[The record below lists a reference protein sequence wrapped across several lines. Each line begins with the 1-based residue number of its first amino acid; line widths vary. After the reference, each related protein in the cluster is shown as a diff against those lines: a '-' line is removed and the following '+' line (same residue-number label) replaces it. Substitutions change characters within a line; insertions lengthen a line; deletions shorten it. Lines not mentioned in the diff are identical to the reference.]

1 MVAKVT
7 NLDIARQEMLVNKL
21 RAVLGRMEIATMLSS
36 DAMVWSDERGVAQ
49 WCNSAFEDLINIPRY
64 EILGAEIVKLLVL
77 YKDKKL
83 VRAEDHPI
91 NSTLVNKTHKIE
103 QYVCQLGE
111 NRTHLEIAQ
120 APTIDGDEQTNAVLV
135 LREVN
140 KSAPMNLPKGLLE
153 TAIKDR
159 LKTLTY
165 KNMEL
170 ERKVETLSHEVEEQR
185 FKAMDTMEA
194 GYRAKSAFLANMT
207 HEFRTPLSAIMGYAD
222 ILGREVKSMGHEDW
236 ARDLLEIRN
245 ASNQLFFMINQLLDM
260 AAIEEDQSAVTVA
273 EVEVAS
279 IIREVK
285 SSILEVISEQDNQ
298 LSVTVSPK
306 VDVMRT
312 DVAKLRKTLV
322 NLLNNAAKFT
332 IDGEVSLDVTA
343 LTQDGVEFV
352 RFVVRD
358 TGAGM
363 NEDQVARIFDP
374 FTQADESLTRSYEG
388 SGLGLYIS
396 SQFVEK
402 MGGTI
407 VVTHSEP
414 GNGSEFEVLLPKEM
428 PSLKTNS

>member
-1 MVAKVT
+1 MEAQKT

-36 DAMVWSDERGVAQ
+36 DAMVWSDERGVVQ
-49 WCNSAFEDLINIPRY
+49 WCNSAFEDLINTPRY
-64 EILGAEIVKLLVL
+64 EILGAELVKLLVL
-77 YKDKKL
+77 YKDKKM
-83 VRAEDHPI
+83 VRAEDHPV
-91 NSTLVNKTHKIE
+91 NTTLANKTHKIE

-120 APTIDGDEQTNAVLV
+120 APTIDGNEQTNVVLV
-135 LREVN
+135 LRQVN
-140 KSAPMNLPKGLLE
+140 KSAPMNLPKDLLE
-153 TAIKDR
+153 TAVTDR

-165 KNMEL
+165 ENMEL
-170 ERKVETLSHEVEEQR
+170 ERKVETLSQEVEDLQ

-222 ILGREVKSMGHEDW
+222 ILGREVKNMGHDDW
-236 ARDLLEIRN
+236 ARDLSEIRN

-260 AAIEEDQSAVTVA
+260 AAIEEDQSSVTA
-273 EVEVAS
+273 GEVEVSS

-285 SSILEVISEQDNQ
+285 ASVLAAIAEQNNQ
-298 LSVTVSPK
+298 LNITIAPD

-312 DVAKLRKTLV
+312 DVSKLRKILV
-322 NLLNNAAKFT
+322 HLLDNASKFT
-332 IDGEVSLDVTA
+332 ISGEVSLDITT
-343 LTQDGVEFV
+343 LTRDEKEHV
-352 RFVVRD
+352 RFVVKD

-363 NEDQVARIFDP
+363 NAEQVVRIFDP

-388 SGLGLYIS
+388 TGLGLYIS

-407 VVTHSEP
+407 AVLHSEP
-414 GNGSEFEVLLPKEM
+414 GEGSTFEVVLPKEM
-428 PSLKTNS
+428 SLV

>member
-1 MVAKVT
+1 MEAQKT

-36 DAMVWSDERGVAQ
+36 DAMVWSDERGIVQ

-64 EILGAEIVKLLVL
+64 EILGAELIKLLVL
-77 YKDKKL
+77 YKDKKM
-83 VRAEDHPI
+83 VRAEDHPV
-91 NSTLVNKTHKIE
+91 NSTLTNKTHKIE

-120 APTIDGDEQTNAVLV
+120 APTIDGNEQTNVVLV

-140 KSAPMNLPKGLLE
+140 KSAPMNLPKDLLE
-153 TAIKDR
+153 TAVTDR

-165 KNMEL
+165 ENMEL
-170 ERKVETLSHEVEEQR
+170 ERKVESLSQEVEELQ

-222 ILGREVKSMGHEDW
+222 ILGREVKNMGHDDW
-236 ARDLLEIRN
+236 ARDLAEIRN

-260 AAIEEDQSAVTVA
+260 AAIEEDQSAVSA
-273 EVEVAS
+273 GEVEVSS

-285 SSILEVISEQDNQ
+285 ASVLAAIAEQNNQ
-298 LSVTVSPK
+298 LNVSIAPD

-312 DVAKLRKTLV
+312 DVSKLRKILV
-322 NLLNNAAKFT
+322 HLLDNASKFT
-332 IDGEVSLDVTA
+332 IGGKVDLDVT
-343 LTQDGVEFV
+343 TVTRDEKECV
-352 RFVVRD
+352 RFVVTD

-363 NEDQVARIFDP
+363 NKDQVARIFDP

-388 SGLGLYIS
+388 TGLGLYIS

-407 VVTHSEP
+407 AVLKSEP
-414 GNGSEFEVLLPKEM
+414 GEGSTFEVVLPKEM
-428 PSLKTNS
+428 AIV